1 MTFFLNFLFFVQAQ
15 TVTVQSDIERH
26 TDIYKQV
33 SLTWWNLSHFHLD
46 LYFTMLKVRGIKHHK
61 LINLIKNGVCALCV
75 HFVNPFRHCCQ
86 IKLVDLTFS
95 HSACWSDL
103 FKYSLFIW
111 PFQIQL
117 VCLTFTMFTY
127 KFWRCYYFYSDLFI
141 VQWQIFHAFSVPI
154 RQKSNKEGMYTDW
167 VDGDG
172 DFHWEIVYFQNFVL
186 QQAFTLVRVTP
197 PSTCKSDTKIMVR
210 LRIQQIIHVRYSVW
224 NKLFK
229 RL

>member
-1 MTFFLNFLFFVQAQ
+1 MKMTFFLNFLFFVQAQ

-172 DFHWEIVYFQNFVL
+172 DFHWESVFSELCLATGFYFSTRNSTLHL
-186 QQAFTLVRVTP
+186 QIRYKNYGAFKNTTNN
-197 PSTCKSDTKIMVR
+197 TCSLLCLK
-210 LRIQQIIHVRYSVW
+210 
-224 NKLFK
+224 
-229 RL
+229 